1 MGMPKK
7 IKRNYVL
14 NLLGVLVLF
23 FGLFALFETGVLGS
37 RNSYF
42 MGIPTFAL
50 FLIALAAGGVAAG
63 TMGVL
68 VGIPTLKLRG
78 DYLAIVTVAFAEI
91 IRVAF
96 TNFQITGGGRV
107 MSGIAKLSIFTG
119 YSG

>member
-42 MGIPTFAL
+42 MGF
-50 FLIALAAGGVAAG
+50 
-63 TMGVL
+63 
-68 VGIPTLKLRG
+68 
-78 DYLAIVTVAFAEI
+78 Y
-91 IRVAF
+91 
-96 TNFQITGGGRV
+96 TGRF
-107 MSGIAKLSIFTG
+107 SEPYRRCTW
-119 YSG
+119 